1 MFRDQSAQNRIK
13 GEQGMKSRTFWVLA
27 ILVIAS
33 MVFTACAAPTATAP
47 AGEAA
52 APGGESAT
60 SAEDLTRPH
69 PMLSDINVR
78 HAIAHCIDR
87 DALLQA
93 VYPYVDAETL
103 PTLRMDTFL
112 PKTHW
117 AYSGPYT
124 DYEFSVE
131 QGSALLEES
140 GWVLPE
146 GAAYREK
153 DGETL
158 QLTLTTTNSQFRQTW
173 AAVVEQQLAACGIAL
188 IRQHTPASWWFGDTT
203 GLARRDFE
211 LGAFAWVGQTDPAG
225 RTLYACDQIPTPRNE
240 WEGQNGMGWCNEVA
254 NQAVILATNTI
265 NQEDRVPFYDTLQ
278 QEFAKDMVSLPLF
291 QRAEAE
297 AWSLNLQGLVVDP
310 TEYGTASGKD
320 WSLADGGD
328 TVVIGFS
335 QEPASMFDLVESAAV
350 QRQASQLGRGIY
362 NTQYNYDY
370 QAYLQDGLST
380 LESGLATNEMVTVA
394 EGDMVYDAAGQP
406 VTLTTGTEVIV
417 DGETV
422 AWDGASELQLPQLV
436 VTYKWL
442 PHTWSDGVP
451 ATVADFEL
459 AFRINCDPASGAT
472 TFTTCEAIQGVEYG
486 TGEAIEYTVT
496 YLPGVQDP
504 NYMIAPFSI
513 SPSAASYPSHQVIS
527 DGRNLADVPAAEW
540 ATLPEIAEKP
550 LSIAPFVITE
560 WIKGQSMTLEAN
572 PYFFGGTPGLQRIV
586 IVFVQDTTQLVAQ
599 LISGDVDYVEKATLA
614 GGAEVQLVKDAAEQG
629 QLNFEIIASPTW
641 EHIDMNLFVK
651 EQ

>member
-1 MFRDQSAQNRIK
+1 
-13 GEQGMKSRTFWVLA
+13 MKSRTFLVLA

-33 MVFTACAAPTATAP
+33 MVFTACAAPAATAP
-47 AGEAA
+47 AGGEAA
-52 APGGESAT
+52 GGEAA
-60 SAEDLTRPH
+60 SAEDLSRPH
-69 PMLSDINVR
+69 PILSDIRVR
-78 HAIAHCIDR
+78 QGIAHCIDR
-87 DALLQA
+87 DALLAA

-103 PTLRMDTFL
+103 PTLRMDSFL
-112 PKTHW
+112 PKSHW
-117 AYSGPYT
+117 AYNGPYQ
-124 DYEFSVE
+124 DYEYSVE
-131 QGSALLEES
+131 KGSALFEEA
-140 GWVLPE
+140 GWALPE

-153 DGETL
+153 DGATL

-173 AAVVEQQLAACGIAL
+173 AAVVEQQLAACGMAI

-225 RTLYACDQIPTPRNE
+225 RTLYACEQIPTPGNN
-240 WEGQNGMGWCNEVA
+240 WEGQNGMGWCNEAASEAIVLA
-254 NQAVILATNTI
+254 NNTL
-265 NQEDRVPFYDTLQ
+265 NQEDRKAPYDIVQ

-310 TEYGTASGKD
+310 TEYGTASGAG

-350 QRQASQLGRGIY
+350 QRMASQLGRAVY
-362 NTQYNYDY
+362 NTQYSFDY
-370 QAYLQDGLST
+370 QPVLQDGLST
-380 LESGLATNEMVTVA
+380 LDSGLATNELVTVA

-406 VTLTTGTEVIV
+406 VTLTVGTEVIV
-417 DGETV
+417 DGEKI
-422 AWDGASELQLPQLV
+422 AWDGSSELQLPQLK

-451 ATVADFEL
+451 ASVADFEL
-459 AFRINCDPASGAT
+459 AFKINCDPASGAT
-472 TFTTCEAIQGVEYG
+472 SFTTCEAIQNIEYG
-486 TGEAIEYTVT
+486 TGDNIEYTVT

-504 NYMIAPFSI
+504 GYMVAPFSI
-513 SPSAASYPSHQVIS
+513 SPASASYPSHQVIS
-527 DGRNLADVPAAEW
+527 DGRSLADVPAAEW
-540 ATLPEIAEKP
+540 LTLPEIAEKP
-550 LSIAPFVITE
+550 LSIAPYMITE
-560 WIKGQSMTLEAN
+560 WVKGQSMTMEAN
-572 PYFFGGTPGLQRIV
+572 PYFYGGEPAVKRVV

-614 GGAEVQLVKDAAEQG
+614 GGAEVQLVKDAAAQG
-629 QLNFEIIASPTW
+629 QLNFEIIPSPTW

-651 EQ
+651 E